1 MPFRVGVHLDAIFT
15 EAALGIVQRAV
26 DQFLQLLDAQRF
38 ELKNLRARNQGA
50 VHVEERIV
58 CRSADQAQIAAL
70 HIRQKN
76 VLLRLVEV
84 MNFVNEQNSSLT
96 RRSKAIRGPCHHTS
110 HLGDVAFHS
119 AQPLEFG
126 AGHVRDDLCERCFA
140 GAGRAGEDDGR
151 QPIGFNRAPQEFSRR
166 EDVLLPD
173 EFLQGSRPH
182 AGSQGRRGGGGRP
195 FGLLVAL
202 KQIVHE
208 QKYGAQI
215 GLHIIFAR
223 MRKVLWIIS
232 LCLITLEFAAAESR
246 LPFGTVFKGRDRFDR
261 LVSSAR
267 NGNWRSLPIGERTA
281 TVGRA
286 LVGTRYKS
294 FTLEI
299 DNRVEAPSVNFIGM
313 DCWTFYEI
321 ALAFAR
327 MLDEP
332 AENWTPERLL
342 HYIELDRYRGGQCTG
357 EYLSR
362 LHYLEDWLADND
374 RRGLVEDLTRSLGGV
389 SVPHSAREMT
399 VAWRHYRYL
408 AANRSLLGP
417 LRQMEAR
424 VSSRPL
430 YQIPKSRVA
439 SIEGRLRSGDI
450 IGIISRDGRNLYST
464 SHVGLAL
471 RVPDGSLHFMHA
483 SSPRN
488 YGRVVIDSTLSSYLY
503 RYRTD
508 SGILVARPL
517 R

>member
-1 MPFRVGVHLDAIFT
+1 M
-15 EAALGIVQRAV
+15 
-26 DQFLQLLDAQRF
+26 
-38 ELKNLRARNQGA
+38 
-50 VHVEERIV
+50 
-58 CRSADQAQIAAL
+58 
-70 HIRQKN
+70 
-76 VLLRLVEV
+76 
-84 MNFVNEQNSSLT
+84 
-96 RRSKAIRGPCHHTS
+96 RR
-110 HLGDVAFHS
+110 
-119 AQPLEFG
+119 
-126 AGHVRDDLCERCFA
+126 
-140 GAGRAGEDDGR
+140 
-151 QPIGFNRAPQEFSRR
+151 
-166 EDVLLPD
+166 
-173 EFLQGSRPH
+173 
-182 AGSQGRRGGGGRP
+182 
-195 FGLLVAL
+195 
-202 KQIVHE
+202 
-208 QKYGAQI
+208 
-215 GLHIIFAR
+215 
-223 MRKVLWIIS
+223 VLWVIS
-232 LCLITLEFAAAESR
+232 LCLFTLEFAAAESR
-246 LPFGTVFKGRDRFDR
+246 LPFGTVFKGRDQFDR
-261 LVSSAR
+261 LVASAR
-267 NGNWRSLPIGERTA
+267 EGNWKSLPIGERTA

-294 FTLEI
+294 YTLEI
-299 DNRVEAPSVNFIGM
+299 DNRVEAPSANFTGM

-321 ALAFAR
+321 ALGFAR

-342 HYIELDRYRGGQCTG
+342 HYVELDRYRGGQCTD

-439 SIEGRLRSGDI
+439 SIEGKLRSGDV
-450 IGIISRDGRNLYST
+450 IGIISRDGRSLYST

-471 RVPDGSLHFMHA
+471 RVADGSLHFMHA
-483 SSPRN
+483 SSPHN
-488 YGRVVIDSTLSSYLY
+488 YGHVVIDSTLSSYLN